1 MLWEL
6 VGNLA
11 AAFVGHAGMAAGGF
25 GGVLLLLG
33 NMYDGI
39 QGRPDQNGFWSQFG
53 NGDPAGMTGATSMGV
68 NYTQLLQ
75 AAGFENG
82 RPLLSINPAYGN
94 GYRSTNYVFTPHS
107 GAFSAGGLG
116 GGAGSGGASGGAGG
130 GSQGIYSSGFE
141 GGGYAGGSGA
151 AGGASGA
158 SGGASQG
165 SWLSNLFGGGG
176 GTGAGMSTA
185 DWVRLGAGAVG
196 AYGSYADSQARNA
209 AARANSGP
217 QNYSSQSS
225 NNPYGPSV
233 GYRDIAMQQALALLQ
248 GGQGQG
254 GGGRGGRG
262 GGGGGG
268 AGYQSDWGGSQA
280 LADAMRERAMNGDPN
295 VNANA
300 QYMQNALNDPYG
312 GSALLGRTFERADG
326 LNNGAVDQFVQNMMG
341 EWGGGGAGPRPYGG
355 GSGGGGRGISAVSSG
370 GGGGGGGHK
379 LVGVAGDIRGM
390 LDADYTANPE
400 LQAMIDQVNRGTTE
414 SYQRGLAGLSGQS
427 EASGMYGSSDHQL
440 ADAQAA
446 QGFARGLAENET
458 GIRYQDF
465 GRWRDE
471 VMQAMGLG
479 TQYDLGMAGID
490 AQAEA
495 SRNST
500 AASASAAANSNAL
513 QRELGNRGL
522 MLQAMG
528 LQNDM
533 SQFGLGTMQNLSGMD
548 VQNRQFMLG
557 AGLDYG
563 NFDMGQMGTAFGA
576 NFGLDQA
583 QNADAARQA
592 QMRQQA
598 SQQAWQRQQQAQNQP
613 WNNLARY
620 MDIINGASSGYG
632 TSQESGVRPGTQQP
646 ESNNWLAAIQ
656 GGLGAAQSANNIY
669 RGWNQG
675 MGA

>member
-1 MLWEL
+1 MTMYWAERP
-6 VGNLA
+6 G
-11 AAFVGHAGMAAGGF
+11 AGG
-25 GGVLLLLG
+25 G
-33 NMYDGI
+33 D
-39 QGRPDQNGFWSQFG
+39 FWSQFG
-53 NGDPAGMTGATSMGV
+53 VGDPSGFTGATGGMVDYNSLM
-68 NYTQLLQ
+68 QS
-75 AAGFENG
+75 AGFENG
-82 RPLLSINPAYGN
+82 QSLLGISSSAPG
-94 GYRSTNYVFTPHS
+94 GFRQTNYTFNPHS
-107 GAFSAGGLG
+107 GNFS
-116 GGAGSGGASGGAGG
+116 GGAGAGNTGASTPGGTAGEPIYSSGFEPGGWTGASGGAGG
-130 GSQGIYSSGFE
+130 A
-141 GGGYAGGSGA
+141 GGAGAGAGGAGGGSGFW
-151 AGGASGA
+151 G
-158 SGGASQG
+158 
-165 SWLSNLFGGGG
+165 NLMN
-176 GTGAGMSTA
+176 GAGNMSTA

-217 QNYSSQSS
+217 QNYSSQTS
-225 NNPYGPSV
+225 NEPWGPST

-262 GGGGGG
+262 GRGGGGG
-268 AGYQSDWGGSQA
+268 GGGGYQSDWGNSQA
-280 LADAMRERAMNGDPN
+280 LADAMSQRALNGDPN

-312 GSALLGRTFERADG
+312 GSQLLGRTFEAANG
-326 LNNGAVDQFVQNMMG
+326 LNNDAVDQFVQNMMG

-355 GSGGGGRGISAVSSG
+355 GGGSSRG
-370 GGGGGGGHK
+370 GGGGVSINTGGGGHP
-379 LVGVAGDIRGM
+379 LVGVGGDIRNM

-490 AQAEA
+490 AQERA
-495 SRNST
+495 SNAST
-500 AASASAAANSNAL
+500 SASASAAANSNAL

-576 NFGLDQA
+576 NMGLESA
-583 QNADAARQA
+583 RNADAARQA
-592 QMRQQA
+592 QMRNQA
-598 SQQAWQRQQQAQNQP
+598 AQQAWQRQQQAQQQP

-632 TSQESGVRPGTQQP
+632 TSQEAGVRPGTQQP
-646 ESNNWLAAIQ
+646 QSNNWLAAIQ

-675 MGA
+675 NGA

>member
-1 MLWEL
+1 MDARSPGGGPVNDNGSFWNQFG
-6 VGNLA
+6 VSSDGGFTPGRIDWNSIMQAWGQNGTPGFSAQGQGGNVTISRTNYPGS
-11 AAFVGHAGMAAGGF
+11 FGAGTGPGGSSGSTSGQSGSWAGEQLNGVQPVAGG
-25 GGVLLLLG
+25 
-33 NMYDGI
+33 
-39 QGRPDQNGFWSQFG
+39 
-53 NGDPAGMTGATSMGV
+53 TGAPSATIS
-68 NYTQLLQ
+68 Q
-75 AAGFENG
+75 A
-82 RPLLSINPAYGN
+82 
-94 GYRSTNYVFTPHS
+94 
-107 GAFSAGGLG
+107 
-116 GGAGSGGASGGAGG
+116 GGAGN
-130 GSQGIYSSGFE
+130 
-141 GGGYAGGSGA
+141 
-151 AGGASGA
+151 
-158 SGGASQG
+158 G
-165 SWLSNLFGGGG
+165 SWLSNLFGGGS

-196 AYGSYADSQARNA
+196 AYGSYADSQARNE

-225 NNPYGPSV
+225 NNPYGPST

-254 GGGRGGRG
+254 GGRGGRG
-262 GGGGGG
+262 GGGGGNG
-268 AGYQSDWGGSQA
+268 GYQSDWGGSQA

-312 GSALLGRTFERADG
+312 GSQLLGRTFEAADG
-326 LNNGAVDQFVQNMMG
+326 LNNGAVDQFVQNMMSQ
-341 EWGGGGAGPRPYGG
+341 WGGGNARPQGYGG
-355 GSGGGGRGISAVSSG
+355 GGGVGGGGGGLVSNGHG
-370 GGGGGGGHK
+370 GMVQGGGGGHK
-379 LVGVAGDIRGM
+379 LVGVAGDIRAM
-390 LDADYTANPE
+390 LDGSSEANPQ

-446 QGFARGLAENET
+446 LGFTRGLAENET

-465 GRWRDE
+465 GRQRDE
-471 VMQAMGLG
+471 LMQAMGLG

-495 SRNST
+495 ARNST
-500 AASASAAANSNAL
+500 SASSAAAANSNAL

-592 QMRQQA
+592 QMRNQA

-675 MGA
+675 MGSQP

>member
-1 MLWEL
+1 MFWEL
-6 VGNLA
+6 VGHLATLSLVHSGPAALFASLA
-11 AAFVGHAGMAAGGF
+11 AFPFVVGLMSPWAPQAGPIRNDSSVYDFSFQNPTGLNANGQWNASQLAHIDGAQNQW
-25 GGVLLLLG
+25 GVSP
-33 NMYDGI
+33 NFQY
-39 QGRPDQNGFWSQFG
+39 QRPDASQQGSPGDIQNYLSNEQMARMVFGMTPGSQG
-53 NGDPAGMTGATSMGV
+53 SSGGLPINSPGGYPAGAT
-68 NYTQLLQ
+68 
-75 AAGFENG
+75 
-82 RPLLSINPAYGN
+82 
-94 GYRSTNYVFTPHS
+94 
-107 GAFSAGGLG
+107 
-116 GGAGSGGASGGAGG
+116 GGAGG
-130 GSQGIYSSGFE
+130 AGAW
-141 GGGYAGGSGA
+141 GGLTTQQWISA
-151 AGGASGA
+151 AGGLA
-158 SGGASQG
+158 
-165 SWLSNLFGGGG
+165 
-176 GTGAGMSTA
+176 
-185 DWVRLGAGAVG
+185 G
-196 AYGSYADSQARNA
+196 AYGSYADSQARNE

-225 NNPYGPSV
+225 NNPYGPSSS
-233 GYRDIAMQQALALLQ
+233 YRDIAMQQALALLQ

-254 GGGRGGRG
+254 GGGGGRGGRG

-268 AGYQSDWGGSQA
+268 NGGGGSSYGNSQA
-280 LADAMRERAMNGDPN
+280 LADAMSQRAMSGDPN

-300 QYMQNALNDPYG
+300 QYMQNALADQYG
-312 GSALLGRTFERADG
+312 GSQLLGRTFEAADG
-326 LNNGAVDQFVQNMMG
+326 MNNSAVDQFVQQMMG
-341 EWGGGGAGPRPYGG
+341 QWGGGDARPQGYGG
-355 GSGGGGRGISAVSSG
+355 GGTTGSGGGLVSNGHGGMVQG
-370 GGGGGGGHK
+370 GGGGGGGHQ
-379 LVGVAGDIRGM
+379 LVGVRGDIRAM
-390 LDADYTANPE
+390 LDGSSEANPQ

-440 ADAQAA
+440 ADSQAA
-446 QGFARGLAENET
+446 LGFTRGLAENET

-465 GRWRDE
+465 GRQRDE
-471 VMQAMGLG
+471 LMQAMGLG

-500 AASASAAANSNAL
+500 SASSAAAANSNAL

-533 SQFGLGTMQNLSGMD
+533 SQFGVGTMQNLSGMD

-576 NFGLDQA
+576 NMGVDQA
-583 QNADAARQA
+583 NA
-592 QMRQQA
+592 
-598 SQQAWQRQQQAQNQP
+598 QQQAQQAALRNQQQNQAYQRQQAARNQP
-613 WNNLARY
+613 WNDLARY
-620 MDIINGASSGYG
+620 MDVINGASSGYG

-656 GGLGAAQSANNIY
+656 GGLGAAQSANNLY

-675 MGA
+675 NGA